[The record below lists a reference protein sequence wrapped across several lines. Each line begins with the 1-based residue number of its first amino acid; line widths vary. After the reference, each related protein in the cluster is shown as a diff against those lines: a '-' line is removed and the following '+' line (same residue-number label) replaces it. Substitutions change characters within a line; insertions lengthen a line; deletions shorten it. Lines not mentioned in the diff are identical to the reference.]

1 MAKVVAFD
9 FPLSLMYFH
18 INNDR
23 CIILIKLR
31 RCLFE
36 KIHRFQ
42 FIIFSLLSEIYWN
55 IIKLKITGHVWNFR
69 NSQLSPIV
77 STRLEFII
85 EGKTVRKRR
94 AEARRER

>member
-55 IIKLKITGHVWNFR
+55 IIKLKITGHVWN
-69 NSQLSPIV
+69 S
-77 STRLEFII
+77 EFLPDRFHSSRVHHRRKN
-85 EGKTVRKRR
+85 GAQKTSGS
-94 AEARRER
+94 